1 MKTRV
6 HDPRCLD
13 IAVAAA
19 EGARLEGSWPLAA
32 LGRLS
37 DGKAQIGEVVWSA
50 HFGKRARAG
59 ADAQPRMHLEARADV
74 ARECQRCLQPVGVN
88 LDIDREF
95 IFVADEETAAAL
107 DADCEDDVL
116 VLSHR
121 FDLRSLLEDELLL
134 ALPLVP
140 RHERCPVPLIAAGM
154 PDADPPAQHPFA
166 ALAVLKRAPRRR

>member
-32 LGRLS
+32 LGRLA
-37 DGKAQIGEVVWSA
+37 DGTADPGDVAWSA
-50 HFGKRARAG
+50 HLEQCSRPGGEPQASLHLGARA
-59 ADAQPRMHLEARADV
+59 EV
-74 ARECQRCLQPVGVN
+74 ARECQRCLQPVTVS
-88 LDIDREF
+88 LEVDREF
-95 IFVADEETAAAL
+95 LFVADEQTAAAL

-116 VLSHR
+116 VTSHR
-121 FDLRSLLEDELLL
+121 FDLAALVEDELLL

-140 RHERCPVPLIAAGM
+140 RHEHCPIPLAATAM

-166 ALAVLKRAPRRR
+166 ALAALKRAPRRR